1 MEKKEINMAI
11 TETGGSYKANVRL
24 KLTDDMDIC
33 FIRPLEFTKGYIG
46 SAPVYISNVEQF
58 RELCKIMYEVFVEGV
73 KNADFGNSDFQ
84 KLKAEL
90 FCSGNKISDKK

>member
-1 MEKKEINMAI
+1 MAI
-11 TETGGSYKANVRL
+11 TGTGDSYMMNIRL
-24 KLTDDMDIC
+24 KLTDNMDIC

-46 SAPVYISNVEQF
+46 GTPVSISNVEQF
-58 RELCKIMYEVFVEGV
+58 REICKTLYEVLVNGV

-90 FCSGNKISDKK
+90 FCSGNKMSD